1 MGRSPVTVTERTVR
15 PVLPVDLRL
24 TLVPV
29 RRGRLDPSV
38 RFEPA
43 GVWRATRTP
52 AGPATTHIRVS
63 AAAGTATMRA
73 WGPGAEWALEAFPA
87 LIGAGDD
94 EAGFEAGAGLV
105 GELHHRLRGLR
116 IGRTGAVMEALV
128 PSILEQKVVGLEAR
142 RSYARLVRSL
152 GEPAPGQADL
162 VLPPPAKLL
171 ATTPSWVFHRANVER
186 KRADTI
192 RRACAYAARLE
203 ETVAMAPADAR
214 RRLTALPGIGAWTAA
229 EVAMVALGDA
239 DAVSLGDYHLPNQV
253 AWALAGE
260 PRGDDARML
269 ELLEPWRGHRGR
281 VLRLIGAGAGGAPRY
296 GPRMPL
302 RTIAA
307 Q

>member
-1 MGRSPVTVTERTVR
+1 MSPPHERTVR

-24 TLVPV
+24 TLFPL

-38 RFEPA
+38 RFEPT

-52 AGPATTHIRVS
+52 AGPATTHLRV
-63 AAAGTATMRA
+63 AAADGAVTMRA
-73 WGPGAEWALEAFPA
+73 WGPGAAWALDAFPA
-87 LIGAGDD
+87 LIGADD
-94 EAGFEAGAGLV
+94 AEDGFVPGSGLV
-105 GELHHRLRGLR
+105 GALHHRLPGLR
-116 IGRTGAVMEALV
+116 IGRSGAVMEALV

-142 RSYARLVRSL
+142 RSYARLVRGL
-152 GEPAPGQADL
+152 GEPAPGPAGL
-162 VLPPPAKLL
+162 MLPPPPKVL
-171 ATTPSWVFHRANVER
+171 AATPSWTFHRFNVER

-192 RRACAYAARLE
+192 RRACSYAARLE
-203 ETVAMAPADAR
+203 ETVDMAAPDAR

-239 DAVSLGDYHLPNQV
+239 DAVSVGDYHLPNMV

-260 PRGDDARML
+260 PRGDDDRML
-269 ELLEPWRGHRGR
+269 ELLEPWPGHRGR
-281 VLRLIGAGAGGAPRY
+281 VLRLIGAGAGAAPRY

-302 RTIAA
+302 RSIAG